1 VLDSKWAGFDAW
13 DRRGST
19 SGRGSEVLGIVDGQ
33 PSGIDGVLI
42 DISTMEARGRR
53 VGFRD

>member
-1 VLDSKWAGFDAW
+1 MLDSKWAGFDAW